1 MDQEKPL
8 CRFTAQMGALGSR
21 ALVVFPC
28 IPTVKQFT
36 YSVRE
41 HQTIFIGSKERG
53 GSTDNLTERRAK
65 MWLKFTTLK

>member
-8 CRFTAQMGALGSR
+8 CRFTAQMAALGSR
-21 ALVVFPC
+21 ALVFPC

-41 HQTIFIGSKERG
+41 HQTICIGSKEHR
-53 GSTDNLTERRAK
+53 GSTDTLTERRANVAEIYNLE
-65 MWLKFTTLK
+65 MS